1 MRRSYTPAML
11 VGANATV
18 NRHTRNYGGGRDP
31 AEAAERFR
39 SLVESWMAED
49 PAYDREAWPE
59 LKEALDRNRPEYRKH
74 FPTESEDRPKAAE
87 G

>member
-1 MRRSYTPAML
+1 MDPQ
-11 VGANATV
+11 
-18 NRHTRNYGGGRDP
+18 TRNFKAEKNP
-31 AEAAERFR
+31 VEAAEKFR
-39 SLVESWMAED
+39 RLVETWMSED

-74 FPTESEDRPKAAE
+74 FPDQAAEGQPKAAE